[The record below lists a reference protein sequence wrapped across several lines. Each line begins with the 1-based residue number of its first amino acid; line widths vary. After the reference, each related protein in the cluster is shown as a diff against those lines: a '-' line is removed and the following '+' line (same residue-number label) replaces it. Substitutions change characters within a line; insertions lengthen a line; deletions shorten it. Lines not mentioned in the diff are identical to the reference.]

1 MADMPIL
8 DLDRVGL
15 FYTESPGGTEAAP
28 TLLLV
33 HGWGGAGDQWCT
45 LLPHLAP
52 AATGRVIVPDLRG
65 HGASRSQWT
74 DEDWRGGTVRAAD
87 FTPRAFAADL
97 ARLLAELRTGPVI
110 AVGHSMGGQVV
121 TALAVEH
128 PASVSALVVLDPAY
142 GADDEELVRIPG
154 EQDALRAEG
163 AAWAARFVAGA
174 FSARAALGQPE
185 REQRLM
191 AATDVRVLAAAR
203 DGMYL
208 APDAFGTRAATAAYL
223 ARCAA
228 PTLAIYSSTPAADWY
243 RAHGS
248 RHPESMVEVIADVGH
263 YLQLENSRA
272 VAELINRFAARIA
285 AESSRHS
292 GPAAANAGPSS
303 AGGTSCTARDISSRP
318 PSPTSA

>member
-1 MADMPIL
+1 MRIVAGMPIL

-15 FYTESPGGTEAAP
+15 FYTDSPGDTEPAP

-45 LLPHLAP
+45 LLSQLGAP
-52 AATGRVIVPDLRG
+52 ECRVIIPDLRG

-74 DEDWRGGTVRAAD
+74 DEDWRGGTVRVAD
-87 FTPRAFAADL
+87 FTPRAYAADL
-97 ARLLAELRTGPVI
+97 ARLLAELRAGPVI

-128 PASVSALVVLDPAY
+128 PALVSALVVLDPAY
-142 GADDEELVRIPG
+142 GADDEELTRIPG

-163 AAWAARFVAGA
+163 SAWAARFVANA
-174 FSARAALGQPE
+174 FATNVGPGVRE

-208 APDAFGTRAATAAYL
+208 APDAFGGRAATAAYL
-223 ARCAA
+223 ERCEA
-228 PTLAIYSSTPAADWY
+228 PTLAVYSNTPAADWY

-248 RHPESMVEVIADVGH
+248 SHPESMVEVIPDVGH
-263 YLQLENSRA
+263 YLQLENPRA
-272 VAELINRFAARIA
+272 VAELINRFVARTRIA
-285 AESSRHS
+285 ARQRVL
-292 GPAAANAGPSS
+292 GSS
-303 AGGTSCTARDISSRP
+303 ASVE
-318 PSPTSA
+318 